1 MLDILSNMIRHS
13 VAQAP
18 MPAWNGAIRFGIELA
33 ALTGIAAGGWTAG
46 RGPWRWFLAIGFVIA
61 FAALWG
67 TFRVPGD
74 PGDAAVAVSGGVRL
88 LIESIVLGAGA
99 VGLFLGFNRSVGIA
113 YLVVLAFHYATSV
126 DRLRW
131 LLER

>member
-1 MLDILSNMIRHS
+1 MLGILPNMIRHT

-33 ALTGIAAGGWTAG
+33 ALAGIAAGGWTVG
-46 RGPWRWFLAIGFVIA
+46 RGPWRWLLAIGLVIA
-61 FAALWG
+61 LGALWG

-88 LIESIVLGAGA
+88 LIEAMVLGAGA
-99 VGLFLGFNRSVGIA
+99 VGLLLGYNPSVGIA
-113 YLVVLAFHYATSV
+113 YLVILAFHYATSV